1 MEKEY
6 NQWIKLGDFNPL
18 TRVTFLFICLLFVV
32 FFVSSHIKN
41 DYDMSKKINKLQE
54 QNNHMLNYISILE
67 DATFLHMKE
76 IYQLKKSCN

>member
-1 MEKEY
+1 MEEEY
-6 NQWIKLGDFNPL
+6 GQWIKLGDFNPL
-18 TRVTFLFICLLFVV
+18 TRVAFLFICLLFVV
-32 FFVSSHIKN
+32 FFVSSHIEN

-54 QNNHMLNYISILE
+54 QNSYMLDYIGILE